1 MKAAKVRF
9 SATRMPFTLTSYF
22 KSPLMKRLPGF
33 IGFLLV
39 FVLANPAQAQDKPH
53 FNHTTIYVTDLARG
67 TEFYSKVMML
77 EPIPEPFH
85 DNRHSWFKIGE
96 HSELHVVSGAK
107 EDVPHDVNIHLAFA
121 VSSLP
126 DFMKHLDK
134 LGIKYGNFGGEPN
147 KIALRPDKINQI
159 YLQDPD
165 GYWIEV
171 NDDKF

>member
-1 MKAAKVRF
+1 MAFV
-9 SATRMPFTLTSYF
+9 LTSYF
-22 KSPLMKRLPGF
+22 KSLSMKSLLRFAVCLMMLSLSLKSH
-33 IGFLLV
+33 
-39 FVLANPAQAQDKPH
+39 AQEKPH
-53 FNHTTIYVTDLARG
+53 FNHTTIYVTDLTRG
-67 TEFYSKVMML
+67 TEFYAKVMML

-85 DNRHSWFKIGE
+85 DNRHSWFKMGE

-107 EDVPHDVNIHLAFA
+107 EDIPHDVNIHLAFA

-147 KIALRPDKINQI
+147 KIAVRPDQVNQI

>member
-1 MKAAKVRF
+1 
-9 SATRMPFTLTSYF
+9 
-22 KSPLMKRLPGF
+22 MKRLPFLVCVLLTLGF
-33 IGFLLV
+33 STLSR
-39 FVLANPAQAQDKPH
+39 AQNKPH

-77 EPIPEPFH
+77 DPIPEPFH
-85 DNRHSWFKIGE
+85 DSRHSWFKMGE

-107 EDVPHDVNIHLAFA
+107 EDIVHDVNIHLAFA

-134 LGIKYGNFGGEPN
+134 LGIKYGNFGGEQN
-147 KIALRPDKINQI
+147 KIALRPDKVNQI